1 MSISRSH
8 PSACPFLRTLQELN
22 EVMTKLQSAFPRGA
36 SSLHRVIELQRELL
50 GLDQLSSSRSEATHP
65 PAA

>member
-1 MSISRSH
+1 MSKSNTQ
-8 PSACPFLRTLQELN
+8 PSACPFMRTLQELN
-22 EVMTKLQSAFPRGA
+22 EVMDKLQSAFPRGA

-50 GLDQLSSSRSEATHP
+50 GPDRFSPTRPEATHP